1 MLDIEFQTLCAV
13 GPLLSHHSRNFG
25 CVKMQT
31 ANLLFMYKRIQ
42 KIQIQT
48 KRQIEDLR
56 INVNDS
62 SPKIF
67 DNTIKCNKGD
77 FTHAHGV

>member
-1 MLDIEFQTLCAV
+1 
-13 GPLLSHHSRNFG
+13 
-25 CVKMQT
+25 MQT

-48 KRQIEDLR
+48 KRQIEDPR

>member
-1 MLDIEFQTLCAV
+1 
-13 GPLLSHHSRNFG
+13 
-25 CVKMQT
+25 MQT

-48 KRQIEDLR
+48 KRQSEDPR
-56 INVNDS
+56 INVNE
-62 SPKIF
+62 IF

-77 FTHAHGV
+77 FTQAQGA